1 MKVGI
6 DVSSLIYG
14 RGVSNYTSN
23 LVAGLLARSDVDI
36 CIYGSTLRQRANL
49 LRLISQLPNTKQA
62 KKIIVQPYPPSLQ
75 KFLWQ
80 YGLNKVTA
88 ALPGIEVFHSWDWL
102 QPPDKNLPLV
112 STIHD
117 LAILKYPETAH
128 PKVVSMHQ
136 ASWKILKDRDAQ
148 IITPSHSTRKDVIE
162 LLDFDPKQV
171 HVIYEALPFQT
182 KLTTEKMSEEK
193 YQVITQRMKLDK
205 PYLLFVGT
213 QEPRKNLERLIKAW
227 KPLEKDYQL
236 LIAGAEFEA
245 KSHPPAS
252 AMQKALRAGKS
263 ENKNLKSENLR
274 FLGRVTDDELAV
286 LYGEAKA
293 FVFPSL
299 DEGFGLPIL
308 EAYYHGV
315 PVVTSNIGAMPEV
328 AGNAAELVDPKSVT
342 DIRRGIEKVLT
353 ESKSEQQKRLQQMI
367 IRLQL
372 FNWDR
377 VAEQTVEVYRKA
389 IGS

>member
-14 RGVSNYTSN
+14 RGVSHYTSN
-23 LVAGLLARSDVDI
+23 LVAGLLQRKDVEVSL
-36 CIYGSTLRQRANL
+36 YGSSLRQRSNL
-49 LRLISQLPNTKQA
+49 LQLISKLPDSQNA
-62 KKIIVQPYPPSLQ
+62 KKIVVQPYPPSLQ

-80 YGLNKVTA
+80 YGLNKVESSLTD
-88 ALPGIEVFHSWDWL
+88 IEVFHSWDWL
-102 QPPDKNLPLV
+102 QPPDKNIPLV

-136 ASWKILKDRDAQ
+136 ASWKILKQRNAQ

-162 LLDFDPKQV
+162 LLDFDPKKV
-171 HVIYEALPFQT
+171 HVVYEALPFQT
-182 KLTTEKMSEEK
+182 KLTTENMSEEK
-193 YQVITQRMKLDK
+193 YQVITQRMKLNK
-205 PYLLFVGT
+205 PYLFFVGT
-213 QEPRKNLERLIKAW
+213 QEPRKNLVRLIKAW
-227 KPLEKDYQL
+227 KPIEKDYQL
-236 LIAGAEFEA
+236 LIAGAEGWEDLQKETNI
-245 KSHPPAS
+245 KSD
-252 AMQKALRAGKS
+252 
-263 ENKNLKSENLR
+263 NLR
-274 FLGRVTDDELAV
+274 FLGRVSDDELAV

-315 PVVTSNIGAMPEV
+315 PVITSNIGAMPEV
-328 AGNAAELVDPKSVT
+328 AGNAAQLVDPKSIK
-342 DIRRGIEKVLT
+342 DIRRGIEKVLN
-353 ESKSEQQKRLQQMI
+353 ESKTDQQKRLQQMI

-377 VAEQTVEVYRKA
+377 VAEHTVEVYRKA
-389 IGS
+389 VSS